1 MFNNI
6 NFVLEKFGLNA
17 QKRALQI
24 RFNNPDLTAHV
35 FLQRIDGTHA
45 INDGVN
51 LLLICLSTRSNIM
64 LKSFIGSHVAIDIV
78 NDRSE
83 LNRISGIV
91 TKAELGSSDG
101 ALTIYRLTVEDPTTL
116 WKFRR
121 NSRVF
126 MSKSII
132 DIIQILFSEWI
143 QRSSLFASSL
153 TLDLNGLT
161 KDYDVRPLCI
171 QASES
176 DYDFLTRLMRS
187 EGISWLIDE
196 TQLKVTHSTEQI
208 QAQKLRLIDDNT
220 QYKSLERCTI
230 RFQRSSAVEQ
240 QDTIIAFTGL
250 RSLQSTAVHIQ
261 RWQADI
267 LDIEEGAGNVLSKHQ
282 HSGNYDNASLGLEQ
296 VWHLSPAWTQD
307 LNGEDGVTPSGN
319 SQVERF
325 NQNLSNY
332 YDAQAKQFTAV
343 STVRDA
349 QVGYWFELN
358 DHFRL
363 DQKDSSNNEFLI
375 ISKTFYNQNN
385 LPKDLSHQVD
395 ALIKQ
400 SHWQTANITTNHIE
414 ERQANQLILQRRNI
428 TILPEYN
435 PLLHRPTTYPMRAR
449 VVGPSGEEIYVNERG
464 QIKVNFLFT
473 RHEDHQ
479 HDGGAG
485 SNHNDT
491 DSAWVD
497 LLTPWAGDGY
507 GVRFL
512 PRVGEIVMISFSD
525 GDIDRPF
532 VVGRIHEGYRYPTK
546 FDDQGKLP
554 DTKKLS
560 GIKTKEYKSDGFNQL
575 RFDDTTN
582 QISSQL
588 HSSHGASQLNLGN
601 LSHPKET
608 ETSEGRG
615 EGFELRTDQ
624 WGAVRA
630 GKGLLLSTYQ
640 QEHAKGDHLDATPAK
655 KQLEGSQSKSRALSD
670 IAKNQKT
677 DEIESVE
684 QLKIFAQQLQ
694 QEIAKFNQAVLLL
707 SSQDGIAL
715 STPENIHL
723 SADAQINQIAGDSIN
738 FSSQKNWLVHAKNK
752 ISLFSVM
759 NGINII
765 AAQGKFNIHAQANAL
780 ELFAKLGIT
789 ISSTEDKI
797 EINSPKEVQITGRS
811 SRIILN
817 GAGILCETDR
827 MFEVKSGQQKFQS
840 GIKVSPVLPLLPIVN
855 IHPDAALPTLESTYA
870 HDQIVVLAKDFSD
883 ENFIALIAPIFGFDI
898 PDSLYLKF
906 KADLEN
912 GVIQPPEHI
921 VTAKSING
929 HAAGFNHQDKKIYV
943 AADTILSALENDV
956 NLQRLYIVLLHEYG
970 HYIDD
975 HLRISGQY
983 SLEDSYNLYII
994 EKGNTLAGIA
1004 ESFKTTV
1011 EVLCSLNAIADPN
1024 IIYIGDIL
1032 KIPVKIDKLDPDAAR
1047 DEGAVYAYNL
1057 GQLTEGK
1064 DQGANTEFEFA
1075 TITSEKFS
1083 GMLKITS
1090 TAGKRA
1096 ARMHA
1101 DFIAQMDEVVDVQ
1114 YEYFGAGDGKFSKQ
1128 AKILANRGTINTQ
1141 KGEYIQKEDNKGKR
1155 IEYGHQAIEQEAI
1168 GELNPDKPIFNR
1180 HSVAA
1185 IYAGNWLRDHSQ
1197 LVCGAVL
1204 NKKIDVPVNGQGKII
1219 TIRPTRRLIS
1229 NLLAILA
1236 YDHFFD
1242 KDVASDLVKLKEL
1255 PNENAAKYR
1264 KQMQD
1269 MLKKLPYDKLSKK
1282 NQRRYKALALVSY
1295 SPKSSLPHRLY
1306 RDLTGKDG
1314 VNILGVYRF
1323 EEHIDNPFGADIYT
1337 HIDQD
1342 FNPKPNDKSFKTN
1355 NDQKSAQ
1362 FNLKNY
1368 IADNTPKDS
1377 TDSTFPTALEYMLGQ
1392 LEESMQQNSD
1402 SDIPLR
1408 HLGNAFHVL
1417 EDFFSHSN
1425 FVEIALIKHGHTDVR
1440 HGVLRKNDFS
1450 SYDKIPL
1457 VTGTFDGWDTFAS
1470 VGGTLGE
1477 LMDPIKELSEYKG
1490 IVSGE
1495 RSLTDLV
1502 IQEFIL
1508 TIDSVGKDKYLT
1520 KIWFRYLELRDE
1532 LCALY
1537 EAGYIDLAKKAAKTL
1552 TEFKSQAAL
1561 LYTLIKSMIPFLLK
1575 WTASTVLKN
1584 AEGIVSV
1591 KQGMNPIIHGDNPS
1605 HTQIGKDG
1613 TGKSLHLLAA
1623 KLAIVAVRDVGT
1635 KWRDWSEKPTASNK
1649 QAVLDAAKS
1658 YFRHPS
1664 RCNWMDEIVKQWA
1677 RQHQDQV
1684 KQASDGMFQKGWDG
1698 ARQGAYQGAKK
1709 VQAEIGSK
1717 ATQAEIEESSKTVLK
1732 GLDMMN
1738 GGKR

>member
-1 MFNNI
+1 
-6 NFVLEKFGLNA
+6 
-17 QKRALQI
+17 
-24 RFNNPDLTAHV
+24 
-35 FLQRIDGTHA
+35 
-45 INDGVN
+45 
-51 LLLICLSTRSNIM
+51 
-64 LKSFIGSHVAIDIV
+64 
-78 NDRSE
+78 
-83 LNRISGIV
+83 
-91 TKAELGSSDG
+91 
-101 ALTIYRLTVEDPTTL
+101 
-116 WKFRR
+116 
-121 NSRVF
+121 
-126 MSKSII
+126 
-132 DIIQILFSEWI
+132 
-143 QRSSLFASSL
+143 
-153 TLDLNGLT
+153 
-161 KDYDVRPLCI
+161 
-171 QASES
+171 
-176 DYDFLTRLMRS
+176 
-187 EGISWLIDE
+187 
-196 TQLKVTHSTEQI
+196 
-208 QAQKLRLIDDNT
+208 
-220 QYKSLERCTI
+220 
-230 RFQRSSAVEQ
+230 
-240 QDTIIAFTGL
+240 
-250 RSLQSTAVHIQ
+250 
-261 RWQADI
+261 
-267 LDIEEGAGNVLSKHQ
+267 
-282 HSGNYDNASLGLEQ
+282 
-296 VWHLSPAWTQD
+296 
-307 LNGEDGVTPSGN
+307 
-319 SQVERF
+319 
-325 NQNLSNY
+325 
-332 YDAQAKQFTAV
+332 
-343 STVRDA
+343 
-349 QVGYWFELN
+349 
-358 DHFRL
+358 
-363 DQKDSSNNEFLI
+363 
-375 ISKTFYNQNN
+375 
-385 LPKDLSHQVD
+385 
-395 ALIKQ
+395 
-400 SHWQTANITTNHIE
+400 
-414 ERQANQLILQRRNI
+414 
-428 TILPEYN
+428 
-435 PLLHRPTTYPMRAR
+435 
-449 VVGPSGEEIYVNERG
+449 
-464 QIKVNFLFT
+464 
-473 RHEDHQ
+473 
-479 HDGGAG
+479 
-485 SNHNDT
+485 
-491 DSAWVD
+491 
-497 LLTPWAGDGY
+497 
-507 GVRFL
+507 
-512 PRVGEIVMISFSD
+512 
-525 GDIDRPF
+525 
-532 VVGRIHEGYRYPTK
+532 
-546 FDDQGKLP
+546 
-554 DTKKLS
+554 
-560 GIKTKEYKSDGFNQL
+560 
-575 RFDDTTN
+575 
-582 QISSQL
+582 
-588 HSSHGASQLNLGN
+588 
-601 LSHPKET
+601 
-608 ETSEGRG
+608 
-615 EGFELRTDQ
+615 
-624 WGAVRA
+624 
-630 GKGLLLSTYQ
+630 
-640 QEHAKGDHLDATPAK
+640 
-655 KQLEGSQSKSRALSD
+655 
-670 IAKNQKT
+670 
-677 DEIESVE
+677 
-684 QLKIFAQQLQ
+684 
-694 QEIAKFNQAVLLL
+694 
-707 SSQDGIAL
+707 
-715 STPENIHL
+715 
-723 SADAQINQIAGDSIN
+723 
-738 FSSQKNWLVHAKNK
+738 
-752 ISLFSVM
+752 
-759 NGINII
+759 
-765 AAQGKFNIHAQANAL
+765 AQGKFNIHAQANAL
-780 ELFAKLGIT
+780 DIFAKLGIT
-789 ISSTEDKI
+789 ISSTENRV
-797 EINSPKEVQITGRS
+797 EINSSKEVQITGKS
-811 SRIILN
+811 SRITLN

-827 MFEVKSGQQKFQS
+827 MFEVKSGQQMFQS

-855 IHPDAALPTLESTYA
+855 LRSDAALPTLESTYA

-906 KADLEN
+906 KADLES

-1011 EVLCSLNAIADPN
+1011 EVLCSLNAITDPN

-1032 KIPVKIDKLDPDAAR
+1032 KIPVKIDKLAPDAAR

-1064 DQGANTEFEFA
+1064 DKGANTEFEFA

-1083 GMLKITS
+1083 GKLKITP

-1101 DFIAQMDEVVDVQ
+1101 DFVAQMDEVVDVQ

-1128 AKILANRGTINTQ
+1128 ANRGTINTQ
-1141 KGEYIQKEDNKGKR
+1141 KGEYVKKEDNKGKR
-1155 IEYGHQAIEQEAI
+1155 IEYGHQAIEKEAI
-1168 GELNPDKPIFNR
+1168 GEDNPQGEIFDKQ
-1180 HSVAA
+1180 SVAA

-1197 LVCGAVL
+1197 LVCGTVL
-1204 NKKIDVPVNGQGKII
+1204 NKKIDVPVNGKGKII

-1242 KDVASDLVKLKEL
+1242 KDVASDLLKLKQ
-1255 PNENAAKYR
+1255 PPSDHATKYR

-1269 MLKKLPYDKLSKK
+1269 MLKKIPYEKLSKK
-1282 NQRRYKALALVSY
+1282 NQRRYKALALFSY
-1295 SPKSSLPHRLY
+1295 KMESSLPHRLY

-1323 EEHIDNPFGADIYT
+1323 EEHIDNPFGVEIYT
-1337 HIDQD
+1337 DIDKD
-1342 FNPKPNDKSFKTN
+1342 FNPKPNDKTFKTN

-1368 IADNTPKDS
+1368 IADNTPKDA
-1377 TDSTFPTALEYMLGQ
+1377 TDSAFPTALEYMLGQ
-1392 LEESMQQNSD
+1392 LEQSMQQQKD
-1402 SDIPLR
+1402 DDIPLR

-1477 LMDPIKELSEYKG
+1477 LLDPIKELSEYKG

-1508 TIDSVGKDKYLT
+1508 TIDSAGKDKYLT

-1537 EAGYIDLAKKAAKTL
+1537 EAGYIDLAKKATKTL
-1552 TEFKSQAAL
+1552 TEFKSQATL

-1605 HTQIGKDG
+1605 HTQIGKDS

-1677 RQHQDQV
+1677 RQHPDQV
-1684 KQASDGMFQKGWDG
+1684 KQASDGMLQKGWDG
-1698 ARQGAYQGAKK
+1698 ARQGAHQGAKK
-1709 VQAEIGSK
+1709 VQAEMGTK
-1717 ATQAEIEESSKTVLK
+1717 APQAEIEEASKTVLK